1 MNATCHHLRREPVC
15 HACASDAEAELVD
28 PLAELHMEDY
38 DTDEEGEEMK
48 TETASRLFGSGNP
61 GMCCPR
67 HHLPH
72 QQAQDWHCSARL
84 RSHIISLVVCA
95 CLQKGNIC

>member
-1 MNATCHHLRREPVC
+1 MDLA
-15 HACASDAEAELVD
+15 D

-61 GMCCPR
+61 GDALCMTPVINMLTNVPADSMHGLTLCPALKNTAK
-67 HHLPH
+67 HP
-72 QQAQDWHCSARL
+72 L
-84 RSHIISLVVCA
+84 RGSKSR
-95 CLQKGNIC
+95 